1 MTELN
6 IKFVFL
12 GNKKTKEPKLINNT
26 LCIPLNSSKSFLFA
40 NSNKNL
46 FKYLLNS
53 NNPKNTIALLQ
64 SYKFYDFI
72 SKISNI
78 NNYTK
83 ILEYHKLNNFNYSEK
98 LIKHFKKGDILAAEK
113 LIKGEITKN
122 YFNILKEKYPQ
133 MVIQKNT
140 KEKKPKRPIIRKSKV
155 K

>member
-1 MTELN
+1 
-6 IKFVFL
+6 
-12 GNKKTKEPKLINNT
+12 
-26 LCIPLNSSKSFLFA
+26 
-40 NSNKNL
+40 
-46 FKYLLNS
+46 
-53 NNPKNTIALLQ
+53 
-64 SYKFYDFI
+64 
-72 SKISNI
+72 
-78 NNYTK
+78 
-83 ILEYHKLNNFNYSEK
+83 LNNFNYSEK